1 MKMPLHCANY
11 SLVLWEYT
19 SAAGVFQGDVL
30 YKPFADNC
38 VLAANIGQFKGHWL
52 LEIVSA
58 ALRYQLFFL
67 VRAYGAGAE
76 QCRAGEWEVLL
87 CSGNKAG

>member
-1 MKMPLHCANY
+1 MKIPLHCANY

-19 SAAGVFQGDVL
+19 SAAGVFQGDVQA
-30 YKPFADNC
+30 FADNC

-58 ALRYQLFFL
+58 ALCYQLVFP
-67 VRAYGAGAE
+67 VCA
-76 QCRAGEWEVLL
+76 
-87 CSGNKAG
+87 